1 MAVETGKLRGMS
13 DEELQKEADGL
24 REEVWKLRLQKVT
37 GQLQDPNRVTRA
49 RRDLARVLT
58 IQRERE
64 ISAAGGSGR

>member
-1 MAVETGKLRGMS
+1 MALESGKLRGMS
-13 DEELQKEADGL
+13 DTELQKEADGL
-24 REEVWKLRLQKVT
+24 REEVWKLRMQKVT

-64 ISAAGGSGR
+64 IGPSDGGR

>member
-13 DEELQKEADGL
+13 DEELRKEADGL

-64 ISAAGGSGR
+64 ISAVGGSSR